1 MPYFTRLA
9 LVAFFAIAIVACGAK
24 ELHFDD
30 AAQALDQ
37 GQKSFAAG
45 DEADAKAAYEF
56 AATSGSPD
64 EQKEALGLLLDL
76 ALLPGGQESK
86 AEHAFARLQAF
97 GVISN
102 EDLVH
107 YANLAANRAKMAG
120 IAETIVDAAMEQDPS
135 LAEAL
140 RNAENEIEAL
150 KQPPLSGK
158 LKETGY
164 GHD

>member
-1 MPYFTRLA
+1 MPYLTRLA
-9 LVAFFAIAIVACGAK
+9 LLAVASMAVLACGSK
-24 ELHFDD
+24 ELHFDN

-45 DEADAKAAYEF
+45 EEKDAKAAYEF
-56 AATSGSPD
+56 AASSGSAK
-64 EQKEALGLLLDL
+64 EQKEALELLLDL
-76 ALLPGGQESK
+76 ALLPGGQEQE
-86 AEHAFARLQAF
+86 AEKAFARLQAI
-97 GVISN
+97 GEISN
-102 EDLVH
+102 EKLVH
-107 YANLAANRAKMAG
+107 FATLAANRAKMAG

-150 KQPPLSGK
+150 KQPPTSGK